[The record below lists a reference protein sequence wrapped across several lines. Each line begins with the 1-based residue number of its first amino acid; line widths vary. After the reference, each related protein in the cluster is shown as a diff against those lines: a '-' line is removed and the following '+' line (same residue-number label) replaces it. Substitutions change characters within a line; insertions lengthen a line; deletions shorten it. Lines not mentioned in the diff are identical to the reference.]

1 VTKAGNT
8 GNEYLFELALFL
20 ATSARNCIDEPPL
33 YGPFRLLDALSRL
46 ADFPEH
52 DESLDKD
59 PFLKEVKA
67 FVDEKK
73 FLVTSD
79 VEGFTQAAD
88 ELVERFAKELK
99 RRSARNR
106 NKGKTGSLHAK

>member
-1 VTKAGNT
+1 MTNT
-8 GNEYLFELALFL
+8 DGSGNEYLFELALFL

-46 ADFPEH
+46 ANFPKHAPCLNE
-52 DESLDKD
+52 DA
-59 PFLKEVKA
+59 FLNEVRI

-73 FLVTSD
+73 FLVTTD
-79 VEGFTQAAD
+79 VEGFKQATD

-99 RRSARNR
+99 KRCAS
-106 NKGKTGSLHAK
+106 KKK

>member
-1 VTKAGNT
+1 LTDARNT

-52 DESLDKD
+52 DQSLNKD
-59 PFLKEVKA
+59 PFLKEAKV

-73 FLVTSD
+73 FLVTTD

-88 ELVERFAKELK
+88 ELVKRFTKELK
-99 RRSARNR
+99 RRSAEKRS
-106 NKGKTGSLHAK
+106 KE

>member
-1 VTKAGNT
+1 LTNT
-8 GNEYLFELALFL
+8 RNGGNEYLFELALFL
-20 ATSARNCIDEPPL
+20 VTSARNCIDEPPL

-52 DESLDKD
+52 DESLNKD
-59 PFLKEVKA
+59 IFLKEVKV

-73 FLVTSD
+73 FLVTTD

-88 ELVERFAKELK
+88 ELVQRFAKELK
-99 RRSARNR
+99 RRAADNR
-106 NKGKTGSLHAK
+106 KKV

>member
-1 VTKAGNT
+1 M

-52 DESLDKD
+52 DKSLNRDT
-59 PFLKEVKA
+59 FLKEVKV

-73 FLVTSD
+73 FLVTTD

-99 RRSARNR
+99 RRSAENR
-106 NKGKTGSLHAK
+106 NME

>member
-1 VTKAGNT
+1 MAQKNS

-46 ADFPEH
+46 SDFPKH
-52 DESLDKD
+52 DKGLDED
-59 PFLKEVKA
+59 PFLAEVKV

-73 FLVTSD
+73 FLVTTD
-79 VEGFTQAAD
+79 VEAFTKAAD
-88 ELVERFAKELK
+88 ELVEKFAKELK
-99 RRSARNR
+99 RRSAIKPEKR
-106 NKGKTGSLHAK
+106 

>member
-1 VTKAGNT
+1 LTQPRNT
-8 GNEYLFELALFL
+8 GNDYLFELALFL

-52 DESLDKD
+52 DESLAKD
-59 PFLKEVKA
+59 PFLKEAKA

-73 FLVTSD
+73 FLVTTD

-99 RRSARNR
+99 RRSAENR
-106 NKGKTGSLHAK
+106 NKK

>member
-1 VTKAGNT
+1 MTSIRNK

-20 ATSARNCIDEPPL
+20 ATSAQNCIDEPPL

-46 ADFPEH
+46 ADFPKH
-52 DESLDKD
+52 SAGIDDD
-59 PFLKEVKA
+59 PFLNEAKV

-73 FLVTSD
+73 FLVTTD
-79 VEGFTQAAD
+79 VEGFRQAAN

-99 RRSARNR
+99 RRYAEDR
-106 NKGKTGSLHAK
+106 KGK

>member
-1 VTKAGNT
+1 LTNTKNT

-46 ADFPEH
+46 ADLPKH
-52 DESLDKD
+52 ASGLGVD
-59 PFLKEVKA
+59 PFLEEAKA

-73 FLVTSD
+73 FLVTTD
-79 VEGFTQAAD
+79 AEGFRRATD

-99 RRSARNR
+99 RRSVEKR
-106 NKGKTGSLHAK
+106 NKE

>member
-1 VTKAGNT
+1 MNQSRNT
-8 GNEYLFELALFL
+8 GNEYLFELAIFL

-59 PFLKEVKA
+59 SFLKEVKA

-73 FLVTSD
+73 FLVTTD
-79 VEGFTQAAD
+79 VEGFTRAAD

-99 RRSARNR
+99 KRSAKNR
-106 NKGKTGSLHAK
+106 SKE

>member
-1 VTKAGNT
+1 LTSTKNT

-46 ADFPEH
+46 ANFPKHAPCLGE
-52 DESLDKD
+52 DA
-59 PFLKEVKA
+59 FLNGVKI

-73 FLVTSD
+73 FLVTTD
-79 VEGFTQAAD
+79 AEGFKQATD

-99 RRSARNR
+99 KRRADKKNE
-106 NKGKTGSLHAK
+106 K

>member
-1 VTKAGNT
+1 LPQPRNT
-8 GNEYLFELALFL
+8 GNEYLFELAIFL

-46 ADFPEH
+46 ADFPDH

-59 PFLKEVKA
+59 PFLKEIKA
-67 FVDEKK
+67 FVDDKK

-79 VEGFTQAAD
+79 VEGFTRAAD

-99 RRSARNR
+99 KRSTQ
-106 NKGKTGSLHAK
+106 NKNKD

>member
-1 VTKAGNT
+1 M
-8 GNEYLFELALFL
+8 GNEYLFDLALFL

-52 DESLDKD
+52 DKSLNRDT
-59 PFLKEVKA
+59 FLKEVKV

-73 FLVTSD
+73 FLVTTD

-99 RRSARNR
+99 RRSAENR
-106 NKGKTGSLHAK
+106 NKE

>member
-1 VTKAGNT
+1 MTDTRNR

-52 DESLDKD
+52 DDSLDKD

-79 VEGFTQAAD
+79 IEGFTQAAD
-88 ELVERFAKELK
+88 TLVQRFAKELK
-99 RRSARNR
+99 KRSTGNR
-106 NKGKTGSLHAK
+106 DNE

>member
-1 VTKAGNT
+1 MTRNT
-8 GNEYLFELALFL
+8 SDGNEYLFELALFL
-20 ATSARNCIDEPPL
+20 ATSARNCIEEPPL

-46 ADFPEH
+46 ADLPKHTTGLSE
-52 DESLDKD
+52 DI
-59 PFLKEVKA
+59 FLKEVKA

-79 VEGFTQAAD
+79 VEGFKKAAD

-99 RRSARNR
+99 RRYLRDT
-106 NKGKTGSLHAK
+106 KEK

>member
-1 VTKAGNT
+1 LTDTKDT

-20 ATSARNCIDEPPL
+20 VTSGRNCIDEPPV

-46 ADFPEH
+46 TDFPKHAPCLSE
-52 DESLDKD
+52 D
-59 PFLKEVKA
+59 PFLNEVKT

-73 FLVTSD
+73 FLVTTD
-79 VEGFTQAAD
+79 VEAFKKAAD

-99 RRSARNR
+99 RRYAQ
-106 NKGKTGSLHAK
+106 NKKEK

>member
-1 VTKAGNT
+1 LTDTRNT
-8 GNEYLFELALFL
+8 ANEYLFELALFL

-46 ADFPEH
+46 ANFPEH
-52 DESLDKD
+52 DENLKEDL
-59 PFLKEVKA
+59 FLKEVKT

-79 VEGFTQAAD
+79 VEGFKRAAD
-88 ELVERFAKELK
+88 ELVERFARELK
-99 RRSARNR
+99 RRSAEN
-106 NKGKTGSLHAK
+106 GSKK

>member
-1 VTKAGNT
+1 MTRDRNT

-20 ATSARNCIDEPPL
+20 ATSARNCIEEPPL

-46 ADFPEH
+46 TDFPKHATELSE
-52 DESLDKD
+52 DE
-59 PFLKEVKA
+59 FLKEVKA

-79 VEGFTQAAD
+79 VEGFKKATD
-88 ELVERFAKELK
+88 ELVQRFAKELK
-99 RRSARNR
+99 RRYLRDK
-106 NKGKTGSLHAK
+106 KGK

>member
-1 VTKAGNT
+1 MTQKNT

-46 ADFPEH
+46 ADLPQH
-52 DESLDKD
+52 DKGLDED
-59 PFLKEVKA
+59 QFLREAKT

-73 FLVTSD
+73 FLVTTD
-79 VEGFTQAAD
+79 VEAFTKAAD
-88 ELVERFAKELK
+88 ELVEKFAKELK
-99 RRSARNR
+99 RRSEV
-106 NKGKTGSLHAK
+106 KLEKK

>member
-1 VTKAGNT
+1 LNQPRNT
-8 GNEYLFELALFL
+8 GNEYLFELAIFL
-20 ATSARNCIDEPPL
+20 VTSARNCIDEPPL

-73 FLVTSD
+73 FLVTTD
-79 VEGFTQAAD
+79 VEGFTRAAD

-99 RRSARNR
+99 RRSAENR
-106 NKGKTGSLHAK
+106 NKE

>member
-1 VTKAGNT
+1 LNSTKNS

-46 ADFPEH
+46 ADLPKH
-52 DESLDKD
+52 AAGLDED
-59 PFLKEVKA
+59 PFLEEAKA
-67 FVDEKK
+67 FVDGKK
-73 FLVTSD
+73 FLVTSNA
-79 VEGFTQAAD
+79 EGFRQAAD

-99 RRSARNR
+99 RRSIEKRN
-106 NKGKTGSLHAK
+106 SE

>member
-1 VTKAGNT
+1 LTDTRNM

-52 DESLDKD
+52 EESLKEDL
-59 PFLKEVKA
+59 FLKEVKR

-79 VEGFTQAAD
+79 VEGFTRAAD

-99 RRSARNR
+99 RRSAENR
-106 NKGKTGSLHAK
+106 NKE

>member
-1 VTKAGNT
+1 MTDARNI

-52 DESLDKD
+52 DENLNKD
-59 PFLKEVKA
+59 PFLEEVKA

-88 ELVERFAKELK
+88 VLVQRFAKELK
-99 RRSARNR
+99 RRSALTG
-106 NKGKTGSLHAK
+106 NKE

>member
-1 VTKAGNT
+1 MNSTKNS

-46 ADFPEH
+46 ADLTKHAAGLE
-52 DESLDKD
+52 ED
-59 PFLKEVKA
+59 PFLEEAKA

-73 FLVTSD
+73 FLVTSNA
-79 VEGFTQAAD
+79 EGFRQAAD

-99 RRSARNR
+99 RRYIEKRN
-106 NKGKTGSLHAK
+106 SE

>member
-1 VTKAGNT
+1 VAEKKNT

-46 ADFPEH
+46 SDFPEH
-52 DESLDKD
+52 VSGLEDD
-59 PFLKEVKA
+59 PFLKKVKT

-73 FLVTSD
+73 FLVIND
-79 VEGFTQAAD
+79 VEEFTKAAE

-99 RRSARNR
+99 RRS
-106 NKGKTGSLHAK
+106 T